1 MPVFLAASRRTADHK
16 FNSHSGLGRALPL
29 FVAAA
34 LSIGGFAGAVVAA
47 EPMDARVA
55 ALVPELEATIASGMK
70 AFDNPG
76 LAIGIVTSDRLVY
89 AKGFGVRKKGGEPVD
104 AATVFQIGSA
114 TKSFLATTMAI
125 TADRKKFAWDDRVV
139 DLDPD
144 FQMKDPWVTREFR
157 VFDLIAQRSGL
168 PPYANDMVGLLGGD
182 QQAMVHS
189 LRFVEPV
196 SSFRSTFAY
205 TNITHIL
212 AQRIVAKQLGA
223 KDWDA
228 VVRAE
233 IFAPLGMKDSSL
245 TAEAIEAAANRSWGY
260 RWTPDGTVEIPFTPA
275 FPYGFGAA
283 GAINSNVDDMARWLR
298 LQLGNG
304 VFEGK
309 RLISAENL
317 DFIRTP
323 KVGVSDTISYAL
335 GWAIRATPNGR
346 VIWHS
351 GATDSFGAY
360 AGFLPDKDVGVVV
373 LTNESNVGFPDAIG
387 EWVFDRLINNPVVD
401 NVAVRLSGAKARFE
415 TGEKLFAKPGNPR
428 PFPAVAP
435 LAGDFTSPIFG
446 GVSVKEDGGALAV
459 EFKATGAKNEARALG
474 RGDLYRHVGARGP
487 VCGNSRKSRP
497 ETARLRPVPDGPNRQ
512 ARHLPLLHRR
522 RPGVPVPAGVAAVT
536 VGTRRRTR
544 AEPALQARVHQ
555 MDVRAKDSATIAY
568 RGGSGSTHHERAISH
583 QAQP

>member
-1 MPVFLAASRRTADHK
+1 MPAFLAESPAGHRFNSRR
-16 FNSHSGLGRALPL
+16 GLGRALPL
-29 FVAAA
+29 LVAVALSTGGVAGSVAAA
-34 LSIGGFAGAVVAA
+34 
-47 EPMDARVA
+47 EPIVARVA
-55 ALVPELEATIASGMK
+55 ALVPALEATIASGMK
-70 AFDNPG
+70 AFDDPG
-76 LAIGIVTSDRLVY
+76 LAIGIVTGDRLVY
-89 AKGFGVRKKGGEPVD
+89 ARGFGVRKKGGEPVD

-114 TKSFLATTMAI
+114 TKPFLATTMAI
-125 TADRKKFAWDDRVV
+125 TADRHKFAWDDRVV
-139 DLDPD
+139 DLAPD

-157 VFDLIAQRSGL
+157 VFDLIAQRSGT

-182 QQAMVHS
+182 QQAMIRS

-196 SSFRSTFAY
+196 TSFRSTFAY
-205 TNITHIL
+205 TNITHIV

-233 IFAPLGMKDSSL
+233 IFEPLGMKDSSL
-245 TAEAIEAAANRSWGY
+245 TAEAIEAAANHASGY

-275 FPYGFGAA
+275 FPYEFGAA

-309 RLISAENL
+309 RIVSEENL
-317 DFIRTP
+317 DFTRTP

-387 EWVFDRLINNPVVD
+387 EWVFDRLMDNPVVD
-401 NVAVRLSGAKARFE
+401 NVAVRLSGAKARFAAS
-415 TGEKLFAKPGNPR
+415 EKLFAKPEKPR
-428 PFPAVAP
+428 PSPAVAP
-435 LAGDFTSPIFG
+435 LAGDFTTPIICP
-446 GVSVKEDGGALAV
+446 VTVKEEGGALAV
-459 EFKATGAKNEARALG
+459 ELKATGAKMRLEPWDGEIFTATLAPEG
-474 RGDLYRHVGARGP
+474 RFA
-487 VCGNSRKSRP
+487 
-497 ETARLRPVPDGPNRQ
+497 A
-512 ARHLPLLHRR
+512 
-522 RPGVPVPAGVAAVT
+522 VAANLGPKPLGFVQFQMGQT
-536 VGTRRRTR
+536 GKLDRFSFVIEDGQ
-544 AEPALQARVHQ
+544 EYLFQHQ
-555 MDVRAKDSATIAY
+555 
-568 RGGSGSTHHERAISH
+568 
-583 QAQP
+583 